1 MKIKKVFIIITN
13 KKLNMRFL
21 AFDTETTGLNKNKCE
36 ILTAFFIILDE
47 EFRIIDTL
55 DLKIKHGFYTVYP
68 KALEVNKIDIL
79 QHHNDKKSIYM
90 REANRKLKT
99 FLLDNKG
106 NEKYIPIGH
115 NINFDIDM
123 IKSNELLDDLFFS
136 KNISHHIIDT
146 MTVGNF
152 LKASKILPHELSLSL
167 ISLCNFLKLEDNV
180 SQLAAH
186 NAEYDIKM
194 TIKLFKKFQEMVG
207 KDEVLSLKEYKQED
221 NGNDSDNKDKYK
233 KRKRN

>member
-1 MKIKKVFIIITN
+1 
-13 KKLNMRFL
+13 MRFL

-36 ILTAFFIILDE
+36 ILTAFFIVLDE
-47 EFRIIDTL
+47 EFNIVDTL

-79 QHHNDKKSIYM
+79 DHHNDKKALYM

-106 NEKYIPIGH
+106 NDKYIPLGH

-123 IKSNELLDDLFFS
+123 IKSNELLDDIFFS

-167 ISLCNFLKLEDNV
+167 VSLCNFLKLQEKDNN
-180 SQLAAH
+180 SQLSAH
-186 NAEYDIKM
+186 NAEYDVKM

-207 KDEVLSLKEYKQED
+207 KDNDLS
-221 NGNDSDNKDKYK
+221 NIDNKDKCK